1 MSEIES
7 LDPEAALPNADPA
20 RRDFL
25 LGAARAGFAV
35 LVAGQAGWAGSRLA
49 RWTFDAYATRE
60 GQSKIR
66 EIFEP
71 GIQSQWHKLAIFDGL
86 MQLDPSTLVA
96 DSIFADEGNSV
107 ALPTDKFSAVV
118 RPISVRETLLRN
130 IADYSQATQ
139 DNVNRVLPNMPRQ
152 LFAFWLPGQADLT
165 YYDLDAHSNRGSV
178 IPLSETGRGTVYEHV
193 GVRDVNIGGREL
205 RDNQVFPYLSHLKLE
220 FKPPQFLQAHMDD
233 LPEDDP
239 MRRDMLDRARD
250 DPYNYMPVQAHRLIG
265 QVASVDNAFAF
276 NAMVTDFYAG
286 KEALAI
292 PAP

>member
-1 MSEIES
+1 MSELELYDQLAEDRPS
-7 LDPEAALPNADPA
+7 DELP
-20 RRDFL
+20 RRGFL
-25 LGAARAGFAV
+25 IASSGLGLLA
-35 LVAGQAGWAGSRLA
+35 AGQALWAGNRVA
-49 RWTFDAYATRE
+49 RMAFNTYKTSE
-60 GQSKIR
+60 GRSKIR

-71 GIQSQWHKLAIFDGL
+71 GIKSQWHKLAIFDGL
-86 MQLDPSTLVA
+86 MQLDTNTLVA
-96 DSIFADEGNSV
+96 DQIFDDMNNYV
-107 ALPTDKFSAVV
+107 ALPADKFSAVV
-118 RPISVRETLLRN
+118 RPISVRATLLRN
-130 IADYSQATQ
+130 IADYPQGTQ
-139 DNVNRVLPNMPRQ
+139 DTVNRVLPNVPRR

-178 IPLSETGRGTVYEHV
+178 IPLSETGRGTVDEHV

-265 QVASVDNAFAF
+265 QVASVDNAVAF